1 MLSKKD
7 LILAR
12 KTYEAN
18 KLKFE
23 TKHGSRAVYTPA
35 GSTRPR
41 PNTSSL
47 RTSAKNF
54 DMTGVISMNMSVG
67 SDVPTEKRPS
77 TGSMTMTS
85 PIARKNSGRP
95 QSRQESARGEHNLSG
110 ERLVAELGRRGL
122 TGPMK
127 AKKQLMKVSDGIHKK
142 IGKLDYTNPE
152 VLKEALAVEDQ

>member
-35 GSTRPR
+35 ESTRPR
-41 PNTSSL
+41 PGTSSL

-54 DMTGVISMNMSVG
+54 DMTGVMSMNMSMG
-67 SDVPTEKRPS
+67 SDAPTGSRPS
-77 TGSMTMTS
+77 TSTITMTS
-85 PIARKNSGRP
+85 PIARKNRDRP
-95 QSRQESARGEHNLSG
+95 QSRQESARGS
-110 ERLVAELGRRGL
+110 
-122 TGPMK
+122 TIC
-127 AKKQLMKVSDGIHKK
+127 Q
-142 IGKLDYTNPE
+142 GKN
-152 VLKEALAVEDQ
+152 